1 MAWEISEQLKREFCA
16 TANQRVAHA
25 LAALLPGGDAND
37 AAVQMHTLAGEA
49 SMLGYTELGNAA
61 RKAQTAAHTWTRAPN
76 AQTQLDCANMI
87 RTVGIV
93 ASDLEPQSQ

>member
-16 TANQRVAHA
+16 TANQRVAQA

-49 SMLGYTELGNAA
+49 SMLGYTELGDAA
-61 RKAQTAAHTWTRAPN
+61 REAQAAAHAWTGAPN
-76 AQTQLDCANMI
+76 AQTQLDCANII
-87 RTVGIV
+87 RAVGTL
-93 ASDLEPQSQ
+93 ASSLGTQTR